1 MKIKFI
7 NPYNLI
13 CVLFLIC
20 IVGCS
25 PDYETDFEEKTLDI
39 LNQDLAPITFDREGG
54 EKEINVVTNVDQEL
68 WSASSNAE
76 WCLVTKNNSSVVI
89 SADVNELFM
98 TREALV
104 NVSYGYQS
112 FDIRVRQSGQT
123 PVLLIDGEQ
132 EGVVKEVE
140 ADGGRFEVSVETNMN
155 LDEEYIS
162 FPGAE
167 WMELISVEQDSDDP
181 GFYILTFEV
190 DVSYARMP
198 RSVVVRV
205 QSSDNFN
212 HPAEFTLLQTER
224 EYIPVVLTLDMLS
237 ANATQD
243 GDGQGLAG
251 LIDGDPMTY
260 YHTLWSQL
268 SPDSKPHYVQIDLE
282 EPLQFIRVEYDG
294 RHNSNAGDVTRAG
307 IWVSETGGDED
318 DEWEKAADITF
329 TLRNENGGHYAQ
341 NEQVSDLGK
350 EYKYIRFVPEGRRG
364 MDPLDPTTTQGYW
377 NMGNLFIYTLK

>member
-1 MKIKFI
+1 MKIKLFDLYYLVFI
-7 NPYNLI
+7 LLI
-13 CVLFLIC
+13 FCFT
-20 IVGCS
+20 GCS
-25 PDYETDFEEKTLDI
+25 PDYENDFEEKILDV
-39 LNQDLAPITFDREGG
+39 LNQDLAPITFEREGG
-54 EKEINVVTNVDQEL
+54 EKEINVITNVEQEL

-76 WCLVTKNNSSVVI
+76 WCQVTKNNSSVVI
-89 SADVNELFM
+89 TAETNELFM
-98 TREALV
+98 TREAQV
-104 NVSYGYQS
+104 NISYGYQS
-112 FDIRVRQSGQT
+112 FDITVRQAGHS

-132 EGVVKEVE
+132 EGVVKEVGAE
-140 ADGGRFEVSVETNMN
+140 GGEFEVSVETNMT

-162 FPGAE
+162 FPGAD
-167 WMELISVEQDSDDP
+167 WVELISAEQDAKNP

-190 DVSYARMP
+190 DASYARMA
-198 RSVVVRV
+198 RNVLVRV
-205 QSSDNFN
+205 QSPDNFKQ
-212 HPAEFTLLQTER
+212 PAEFTLLQAER
-224 EYIPVVLTLDMLS
+224 AYVPVVLTLDMLS
-237 ANATQD
+237 ANATQE
-243 GDGQGLAG
+243 GDGQGLPG